1 MLLYTIV
8 AEVLASFN
16 NANKG
21 IKEIQREDHKIK
33 IENFVDDTTIFIRD
47 ITCLNRVLVILK
59 L

>member
-1 MLLYTIV
+1 M